1 MAKEVTY
8 ASAQEARAAAAKSR
22 TIDRADGGPTKSQIS
37 QRLTAIT
44 PDDISDVMSRARATW
59 ERVRGAQRVESE
71 MVGPDM
77 RDLIHRFWQLS
88 SSQRREIAQSFDL
101 LEDGEIRLLEPE
113 RYRRALARAGDRE
126 IMGEVA
132 AAVAR
137 MEN

>member
-59 ERVRGAQRVESE
+59 ERVRGGRGVESE
-71 MVGPDM
+71 MVEPDM
-77 RDLIHRFWQLS
+77 RDLIYRFWQLS
-88 SSQRREIAQSFDL
+88 SSQRREIAQSFNL